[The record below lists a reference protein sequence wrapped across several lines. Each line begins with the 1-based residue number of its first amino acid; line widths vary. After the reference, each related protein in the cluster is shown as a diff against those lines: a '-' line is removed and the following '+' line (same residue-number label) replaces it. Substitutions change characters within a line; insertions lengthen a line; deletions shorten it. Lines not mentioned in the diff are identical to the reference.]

1 MIRVLITDDHAIV
14 RQGLKQILAET
25 SDIVV
30 AAEAENA
37 SRTLELLADTAREF
51 DVLVLDINLPGRSG
65 FDLLKDIRLL
75 RPRLP
80 VLVQSMHAEDQ
91 FAVRV
96 LKAGAAGYITK
107 ESAPDELIK
116 AIRKVCAGG
125 RYISQALAE
134 QLAVSL
140 ASPGEHPHE
149 ALSDR
154 EYQILYLLASGKMV
168 KEIAGDLGLSIKTV
182 STYRTRV
189 LEKLRLHTNAELTRY
204 ALEHKLIQ

>member
-37 SRTLELLADTAREF
+37 PRTLELLADSAREF

-80 VLVQSMHAEDQ
+80 VLIQSMHAEDQ

-107 ESAPDELIK
+107 ESAPEELIK

-140 ASPGEHPHE
+140 ASPGEQPHE

-182 STYRTRV
+182 STYRARV